1 MPESKKEIKIEK
13 GDLKKDMPIVKDAL
27 GDRAGDGSAMPMM
40 ASGSFMSQHS
50 QSRMMSSG
58 KPVAMNLMEKG
69 KPVSSLKG
77 GSANYMVS
85 PGDEPLMK
93 GKGHYGKMK

>member
-1 MPESKKEIKIEK
+1 MPESKKEVKIEK
-13 GDLKKDMPIVKDAL
+13 QDLKENVIDKDAI

-69 KPVSSLKG
+69 RSVSSIKG
-77 GSANYMVS
+77 AANYMTS
-85 PGDEPLMK
+85 PGNEPLEK
-93 GKGHYGKMK
+93 GYMHSKKK

>member
-1 MPESKKEIKIEK
+1 KEIKIEK

-69 KPVSSLKG
+69 KPVSSLQG
-77 GSANYMVS
+77 APSYMAS

>member
-13 GDLKKDMPIVKDAL
+13 GDLKENVLVKDAL

-58 KPVAMNLMEKG
+58 KPVAMQLVKADGTMGASTSGAYNL
-69 KPVSSLKG
+69 
-77 GSANYMVS
+77 S
-85 PGDEPLMK
+85 PGNEPLMK

>member
-69 KPVSSLKG
+69 KPVSSLQG
-77 GSANYMVS
+77 APSYMAS

>member
-13 GDLKKDMPIVKDAL
+13 GDLKENVLVKDAL

-69 KPVSSLKG
+69 KPVSSLQG
-77 GSANYMVS
+77 APSYMAS

>member
-13 GDLKKDMPIVKDAL
+13 GDLKKDMPIVTDAL

-69 KPVSSLKG
+69 KPVSSLQG
-77 GSANYMVS
+77 APSYMAS

>member
-13 GDLKKDMPIVKDAL
+13 GDLKKDMPIVTDAL

-58 KPVAMNLMEKG
+58 KPAAMQLVGADGTMGASTSGAYNL
-69 KPVSSLKG
+69 
-77 GSANYMVS
+77 S
-85 PGDEPLMK
+85 PGNEPLMK